1 MKIVETLLNEN
12 QRVKTISD
20 KRLAIVLHHTAG
32 WDNPLSVVKMWNNDA
47 IGRIGTH
54 YVIGG
59 QKVTDGSSSHD
70 GLVVRCIPDMGWNAW
85 HLGGGPKG
93 QNHAS
98 VGIEL
103 CSAGILKALPS
114 GQKRTWFGQN
124 ANELQIS
131 KLDKPFR
138 GSSYYHRYSDA
149 QLIALKE
156 LLISQANMH
165 SIDLTE
171 GLIADIKKGSKFID
185 ALNKPV
191 DPTGGVVR
199 GLYSHTNFRKDK
211 SDVFPQTEL
220 LDMLLSI

>member
-12 QRVKTISD
+12 QRVKTVSNR
-20 KRLAIVLHHTAG
+20 RLAIVLHHTAG
-32 WDNPLSVVKMWNNDA
+32 WENPLSVVKMWNNDS

-59 QKVTDGSSSHD
+59 QKVTDNSAIHD
-70 GLVVRCIPDMGWNAW
+70 GLVVRCIPDLGWNAW
-85 HLGGGPKG
+85 HLGGGPIG

-98 VGIEL
+98 IGIEI

-124 ANELQIS
+124 ANELQIC

-138 GSSYYHRYSDA
+138 GSSYYHRYSEA
-149 QLIALKE
+149 QLLALKE
-156 LLISQANMH
+156 LLIEQANMH
-165 SIDLTE
+165 NIDLTE
-171 GLIADIKKGSKFID
+171 GLIGDIRKGMKFAD

-191 DPTGGVVR
+191 QNEDGLVK
-199 GLYSHTNFRKDK
+199 GLYSHTNFRRDK
-211 SDVFPQTEL
+211 SDVFPQPEL
-220 LDMLLSI
+220 LDMLMSI